1 MSDMDTTASDNFSDL
16 LTVMEKSGVAV
27 KLARVHTPVREF
39 MEKDGLVEK
48 IGEEN
53 LYPRVRD
60 AVEAVKREGLTES
73 ASPA

>member
-39 MEKDGLVEK
+39 MEKDRLVEK
-48 IGEEN
+48 IGADN
-53 LYPRVRD
+53 IYPRVKD
-60 AVEAVKREGLTES
+60 AVEAAKQEGFAAKEED
-73 ASPA
+73 A